1 MATAFADPWLFLGQA
16 ATDLAANSPQAA
28 AELPTARTFSVTDPL
43 HATQQVTQT
52 AERWWT
58 RSTVFLQ
65 TQGLQF
71 AVNLSAAILVFVVGR
86 WLARVASRIASMMLT
101 RAHVDEMLVRFL
113 GNVIYSLLLVIVV
126 IASMQM
132 LGVDVTSVTAILA
145 AAGFAVGM
153 ALQGSL
159 SNFAA
164 GIMLIMLKPFKVGDS
179 VQAGGVSGTVEE
191 INIFNT
197 ILRTGD
203 NIRQIVPNGQI
214 TGGTISNYTAESR
227 RRIDLKVTC
236 GYGDDLR
243 GVKRFLEEVVLS
255 DSRILSD
262 PKPSVAV
269 DNLAEFAVELGVH
282 AWVRTKE
289 HGNVKSDLLER
300 IKLGFDERGFT
311 IPFPSR
317 DVYMHHAA

>member
-1 MATAFADPWLFLGQA
+1 
-16 ATDLAANSPQAA
+16 
-28 AELPTARTFSVTDPL
+28 
-43 HATQQVTQT
+43 
-52 AERWWT
+52 
-58 RSTVFLQ
+58 
-65 TQGLQF
+65 
-71 AVNLSAAILVFVVGR
+71 
-86 WLARVASRIASMMLT
+86 MMLS

-113 GNVIYSLLLVIVV
+113 GNVIYTLLLIIVA
-126 IASMQM
+126 IASLQM

-179 VQAGGVSGTVEE
+179 VSAGGVTGTVEE
-191 INIFNT
+191 INVFNT

-214 TGGTISNYTAESR
+214 TGGTISNFTAEAR

-243 GVKRFLEEVVLS
+243 AVKGFLEDLVRA
-255 DSRILSD
+255 DTRILNE

-269 DNLAEFAVELGVH
+269 ENLAEFAVEISVQ

-289 HGNVKSDLLER
+289 HGPVKAELLER